1 MSTPLQTLPPTLTS
15 PVSSSRGILTR
26 RPLVSYF
33 ILAYA
38 GSWIPLLPVVLSSD
52 KSSLGLF
59 PCTVPFVAVALLFL
73 VGSFTGPTLAA
84 FIMTSRESG
93 RTGIRQL
100 LRRYVQWRAG
110 LQWYLL
116 VLFGYPVILLLG
128 ASLVLGATPVDAL
141 LQKWPLLLTS
151 YLPSVL
157 GGLII
162 TAGEEPGWRG
172 FALPRLQQQR
182 NPVLASVILGVLH
195 AFWHLP
201 AFFIPFLGLGS
212 FSALR
217 LAILVVGGTASTVLW
232 TWVFNNTKGSLLIAM
247 IVHSASDA
255 SVKFVF
261 FTLVASASMA
271 YAVRQQLTFAQVGVY
286 LACALL
292 VIIFTGGT
300 LSYRKSRRMPAPGTP
315 SAN

>member
-1 MSTPLQTLPPTLTS
+1 
-15 PVSSSRGILTR
+15 
-26 RPLVSYF
+26 VSYF

-38 GSWIPLLPVVLSSD
+38 GTWIPLLPVVLSSD
-52 KSSLGLF
+52 KNSLGLF
-59 PCTVPFVAVALLFL
+59 PYTVPFIAVALLFL
-73 VGSFTGPTLAA
+73 VGGFAGPTLAA
-84 FIMTSRESG
+84 FVMTSHESG
-93 RTGIRQL
+93 RSGVRQL

-110 LQWYLL
+110 FQWYL
-116 VLFGYPVILLLG
+116 VALFGYPVVLLIG

-141 LQKWPLLLTS
+141 LQKWPLLLTA

-172 FALPRLQQQR
+172 FALPHLQQQR

-201 AFFIPFLGLGS
+201 AFFIPFFGLGS
-212 FSALR
+212 FTGLR

-232 TWVFNNTKGSLLIAM
+232 TWVFNNTKGSLLLAM
-247 IVHSASDA
+247 LVHSASDA

-261 FTLVASASMA
+261 FTLVAFASMA
-271 YAVRQQLTFAQVGVY
+271 YTVRQQLTFAQVGVY

-300 LSYRKSRRMPAPGTP
+300 LSYRKSRHIPAPDKP

>member
-1 MSTPLQTLPPTLTS
+1 
-15 PVSSSRGILTR
+15 
-26 RPLVSYF
+26 
-33 ILAYA
+33 
-38 GSWIPLLPVVLSSD
+38 LLPVMLSSN

-59 PCTVPFVAVALLFL
+59 PYTVPFIAVALLFL
-73 VGSFTGPTLAA
+73 LSALTGPTLAA
-84 FIMTSRESG
+84 FMMTSLVSG
-93 RTGIRQL
+93 RSGIRQL
-100 LRRYVQWRAG
+100 LRRYIQWRAG

-116 VLFGYPVILLLG
+116 VLLGYPVVLLIG
-128 ASLVLGATPVDAL
+128 ASVVLGATPLHAL

-151 YLPSVL
+151 YLPAVL

-212 FSALR
+212 FSGVR
-217 LAILVVGGTASTVLW
+217 LAVLVVGGTANTVLW

-247 IVHSASDA
+247 LVHSASDA
-255 SVKFVF
+255 AVKFMF
-261 FTLVASASMA
+261 ITLVASASMS
-271 YAVRQQLTFAQVGVY
+271 YTLRQQLTFAQVGVY
-286 LACALL
+286 VACALL
-292 VIIFTGGT
+292 IILSTRGT
-300 LSYRKSRRMPAPGTP
+300 LSYRKSRRIPAPGTP
-315 SAN
+315 STN

>member
-1 MSTPLQTLPPTLTS
+1 
-15 PVSSSRGILTR
+15 
-26 RPLVSYF
+26 VSYF

-38 GSWIPLLPVVLSSD
+38 GAWIPLLPVVLSSN

-59 PCTVPFVAVALLFL
+59 PYTVPFIAVALLFL
-73 VGSFTGPTLAA
+73 IGAFTGPTLAA
-84 FIMTSRESG
+84 FMMTGLVSG
-93 RTGIRQL
+93 RSGIRQL
-100 LRRYVQWRAG
+100 LRRYIQWRAG

-116 VLFGYPVILLLG
+116 VLFGYPVVLLIG
-128 ASLVLGATPVDAL
+128 ASVVLGATPLHAL

-151 YLPSVL
+151 YLPAVL

-212 FSALR
+212 FSGVR
-217 LAILVVGGTASTVLW
+217 LAVLVVGGTANTVLW

-247 IVHSASDA
+247 LVHSSSDA
-255 SVKFVF
+255 AVKFVF
-261 FTLVASASMA
+261 ITLVASASMA
-271 YAVRQQLTFAQVGVY
+271 YSIRLQLTFAQVGVY

-300 LSYRKSRRMPAPGTP
+300 LSYRKSRHIPAPDKP

>member
-1 MSTPLQTLPPTLTS
+1 
-15 PVSSSRGILTR
+15 
-26 RPLVSYF
+26 
-33 ILAYA
+33 
-38 GSWIPLLPVVLSSD
+38 LLPVVLSSN

-59 PCTVPFVAVALLFL
+59 PYTVPFIAVALLFIL
-73 VGSFTGPTLAA
+73 SAFTGPTLAA
-84 FIMTSRESG
+84 FMMTGVVSG
-93 RTGIRQL
+93 RSGMRQL
-100 LRRYVQWRAG
+100 LRRYIQWRAG
-110 LQWYLL
+110 FQWYLL
-116 VLFGYPVILLLG
+116 VLLGYPVVLVIG
-128 ASLVLGATPVDAL
+128 ASLVLGATPLHAL

-151 YLPSVL
+151 YLPAVL

-162 TAGEEPGWRG
+162 TLGEEPGWRG
-172 FALPRLQQQR
+172 FALPRLQEQR
-182 NPVLASVILGVLH
+182 HPVLASLMLGVLH

-212 FSALR
+212 FSGLR

-247 IVHSASDA
+247 LVHSASDA

-261 FTLVASASMA
+261 ITLVASASLG
-271 YAVRQQLTFAQVGVY
+271 YTLRLQLTFAQVGIY

-292 VIIFTGGT
+292 VILLTHGT
-300 LSYRKSRRMPAPGTP
+300 LSYRKSRMPAAGRS